1 MQGLVP
7 AGLRWVHLALKKL
20 GQFPPNVCP
29 VWGLVLV
36 TLTSLLGI
44 THVRK
49 RMGGECLCGSQEAG
63 QYTQ

>member
-7 AGLRWVHLALKKL
+7 AGLRWVYLALEKL
-20 GQFPPNVCP
+20 GPFSPNVCSL
-29 VWGLVLV
+29 WGLVLV

-49 RMGGECLCGSQEAG
+49 RMGGE
-63 QYTQ
+63 